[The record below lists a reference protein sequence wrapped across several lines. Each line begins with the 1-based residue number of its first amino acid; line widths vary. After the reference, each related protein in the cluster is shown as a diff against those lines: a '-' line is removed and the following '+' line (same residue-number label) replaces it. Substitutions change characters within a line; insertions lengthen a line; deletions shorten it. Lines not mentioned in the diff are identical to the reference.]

1 MDSRREF
8 LKKMI
13 LLSGTGSLTYAIPP
27 AIQRALDI
35 DPEDGSTYLD
45 ADHIVILMQE
55 NRSFDHCFGTL
66 RGVRGYNDPR
76 VIKLPNKN
84 LVWLQSGENGDT
96 YAPFHFD
103 IETTKITWMGSIPH
117 SRSSQV
123 DAFNNGRYD
132 KWIDSKKSGNKKF
145 AEIPLT
151 MGFFNRRDIPFHYA
165 MADAFTIC
173 DQHFSAAMTSTWPNR
188 LYLWGGTIREQN
200 NINAKAYVRNNI
212 PWGEAAWKTFPELL
226 EQNGVSWKVYQ
237 NELSN
242 GGGFEGEERSWLDNF
257 GCNPMEHQ
265 AQFNSRFSSR
275 YVNTLK
281 KRAEDMP
288 AEITA
293 LEKEL
298 DAIQPED
305 KNYEKKKI
313 EIGKKKEVLA
323 DTLDQLQ
330 QWSKENFEKLSQYQ
344 KNLFTK
350 AFTTNVGDPDYLSLT
365 TLTFDADNEKREVK
379 IPKGDVLFQFRKD
392 VDEGKLPTVSWIV
405 PSQKL
410 SDHPSV
416 PWYGTW
422 YTSEIL
428 NILTK
433 NPEVWKKTI
442 FILTYDEND
451 GYFDHVP
458 PFVPPVANNPLTGM
472 CSPSIKN
479 LGGEYIKLENEL
491 AQGLN
496 KKEARGG
503 PIGLGFRV
511 PLIIASPW
519 SRGGKVN
526 SQVLD
531 HTSVLQFLEVFL
543 NKKFQ
548 KNIRQE
554 TISDWRRT
562 VCGNLTASFNSFNS
576 KEEKLPFLAKD
587 PLIEKI
593 FNAQFEKIPESY
605 KSLSAD
611 EIKKINED
619 TYSSEWMP
627 RQEPGIKTACPLPYQ
642 LYVDGLLSDDKN
654 SIKVKMKAAKDVFG
668 DESAGSP
675 FTAYAGGIYKTSLT
689 DPQNKPLPEDG
700 RVWHFAVAA
709 GEEIEYEWPVSN
721 FENETYDLKIF
732 GPNGFYR
739 GFAGN
744 KNDPTL
750 KIELGYEQKKFPGA
764 GLSGNLQL
772 NLSNTGKSS
781 PLTITI
787 KDESYKNRPVTKT
800 IAPGATEKVI
810 LDLKKSYGWYDISI
824 EVSGTK
830 SYVRGY
836 AGRVETGKSSFT
848 DPAMGRVSS

>member
-1 MDSRREF
+1 MVF
-8 LKKMI
+8 A
-13 LLSGTGSLTYAIPP
+13 GAGSIGDAIP
-27 AIQRALDI
+27 ASIQRALTI

-45 ADHIVILMQE
+45 AEHVVILMQE

-66 RGVRGYNDPR
+66 RGVRGFNDPR

-84 LVWLQSGENGDT
+84 LVWLQSGNEGDT
-96 YAPFHFD
+96 YAPYHFD
-103 IETTKITWMGSIPH
+103 IKDTKITWMGSIPH

-132 KWIDSKKSGNKKF
+132 NWIDSKKSGNKKY

-151 MGFFNRRDIPFHYA
+151 MGFYNRQDIPFHYA

-200 NINAKAYVRNNI
+200 NINAKAYIRNNI
-212 PWGEAAWKTFPELL
+212 IWGEAAWKTFPELL
-226 EQNGVSWKVYQ
+226 EENNISWKVYQ

-257 GCNPMEHQ
+257 GCNPLEHQ
-265 AQFNSRFSSR
+265 AQFNSRYSSR
-275 YVNTLK
+275 YTNTLK
-281 KRAEDMP
+281 KRAKEMP
-288 AEITA
+288 NEISR
-293 LEKEL
+293 LEKEFATMNP
-298 DAIQPED
+298 DD
-305 KNYEKKKI
+305 NDYEKNKI
-313 EIGKKKEVLA
+313 EIEKKKEVLS
-323 DTLDQLQ
+323 DTIIQLQ
-330 QWSKENFEKLSQYQ
+330 QWNKENFEKLSSYQ

-350 AFTTNVGDPDYLSLT
+350 AFTTNEGDPDYLSLS
-365 TLTFDADNEKREVK
+365 TLEFEAGKEQREVA

-392 VDEGKLPTVSWIV
+392 VDSGHLPTVSWIV

-410 SDHPSV
+410 SDHPSA

-458 PFVPPVANNPLTGM
+458 PFIPPDPRNPLTGK
-472 CSPSIKN
+472 CSSGIKN
-479 LGGEYIKLENEL
+479 IDGEFIKLENEL
-491 AQGLN
+491 AEGIN

-543 NKKFQ
+543 NKKFH
-548 KNIRQE
+548 KNLRE
-554 TISDWRRT
+554 LTISDWRRA

-576 KEEKLPFLAKD
+576 KDEKLPFLSKD

-593 FNAQFEKIPESY
+593 YNAQFAGMPDKY
-605 KSLSAD
+605 KKLNPG
-611 EIKKINED
+611 EIKKIND
-619 TYSSEWMP
+619 DAYASEWMP
-627 RQEPGIKTACPLPYQ
+627 KQEPGIKIACPLPYQ
-642 LYVDGLLSDDKN
+642 LYADSFLADDKK
-654 SIKVKMKAAKDVFG
+654 SIQVRLKAANDIFG
-668 DESAGSP
+668 DAAAGSP
-675 FTAYAGGIYKTSLT
+675 FTVYAGGNYNTPINDL
-689 DPQNKPLPEDG
+689 QNKPLPADG
-700 RVWHFAVAA
+700 RVWNFAAAA
-709 GEEIEYEWPVSN
+709 GEEIIYDWPLDK
-721 FENETYDLKIF
+721 FENEKYDLKIF

-739 GFAGN
+739 EATGN
-744 KNDPTL
+744 NGDPSL
-750 KIELGYEQKKFPGA
+750 KIVCDYQKGGFVKSS
-764 GLSGNLQL
+764 LSGNLQL
-772 NLSNTGKSS
+772 TIHNTGVLQLK
-781 PLTITI
+781 IKI
-787 KDESYKNRPVTKT
+787 KDESYKNKDVFKF
-800 IAPGATEKVI
+800 IDPGKSLSVI

-824 EVSGTK
+824 WANDHPQFFRRYS
-830 SYVRGY
+830 
-836 AGRVETGKSSFT
+836 GRVETGGQSFT
-848 DPAMGRVSS
+848 DPFMGRINV